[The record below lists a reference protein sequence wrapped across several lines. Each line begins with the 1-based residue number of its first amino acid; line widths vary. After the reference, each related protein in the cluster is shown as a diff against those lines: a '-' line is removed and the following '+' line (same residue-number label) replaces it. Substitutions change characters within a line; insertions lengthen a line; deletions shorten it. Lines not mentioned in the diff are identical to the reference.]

1 MGKRILLVIDMQ
13 NDFVSGSLGSK
24 DAESI
29 IPRVTEKIKSFD
41 GDIYFTRD
49 THYDNYLDTQEGKLL
64 PIRHC
69 IKGTH
74 GHELADGVKELANGR
89 PVNDKTTFGSSSI
102 AETFAQINDTEEFI
116 ESVTLIGLCT
126 DICVIS
132 NALILKAFLPETE
145 IHVDSSCCAGTS
157 RESHLRALEA
167 MRACQIF
174 IE

>member
-1 MGKRILLVIDMQ
+1 MGKKLLLVIDMQ

-24 DAESI
+24 DAEAI
-29 IPRVTEKIKSFD
+29 VPRVIEKIKSFS
-41 GDIYFTRD
+41 GEIFYTRD
-49 THYDNYLDTQEGKLL
+49 THFGNYLDTQEGKLL

-69 IKGTH
+69 IKGTY
-74 GHELADGVKELANGR
+74 GHELVDSVKELVNGR
-89 PVNDKTTFGSSSI
+89 PVNDKTTFGSPRI
-102 AETFAQINDTEEFI
+102 AETFAQINDTQGFI

-132 NALILKAFLPETE
+132 NALILKAFLPDAE

-157 RESHLRALEA
+157 REAHLRALEA